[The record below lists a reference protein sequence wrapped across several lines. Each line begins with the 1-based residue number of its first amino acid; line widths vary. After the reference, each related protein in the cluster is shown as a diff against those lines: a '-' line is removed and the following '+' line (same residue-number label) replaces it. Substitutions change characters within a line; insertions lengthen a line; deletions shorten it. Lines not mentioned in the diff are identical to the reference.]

1 MGQTLQKLGKD
12 DNGNGREIG
21 PMIDE
26 CYDKYFVGITA
37 NWSPADF
44 CHAICQTVESVL
56 YIPVEDNPE
65 EDESLSFE
73 VLTARE
79 RVGLA
84 QTHKPVKLIWV
95 TRFVELD
102 WFGRIVRKAGL
113 LNESDWILVRGSGA
127 ALLSRVQGTVTP
139 AGFKRPSPWLGSR
152 CYRPCYIQINACI
165 CKHHKEEGKKLSKE
179 EFQKI
184 LQEIIM
190 EAGVTGIGAKDILFY
205 LFGVPVTALFIKQR
219 ILPASAVPNELFIP
233 AITSATVF
241 LLAKLNKI

>member
-1 MGQTLQKLGKD
+1 MTEAERFIQKWTPNEESLLVSAWVDVSEHPIVGKD

-44 CHAICQTVESVL
+44 CHAICQTVE
-56 YIPVEDNPE
+56 D
-65 EDESLSFE
+65 
-73 VLTARE
+73 
-79 RVGLA
+79 
-84 QTHKPVKLIWV
+84 
-95 TRFVELD
+95 
-102 WFGRIVRKAGL
+102 
-113 LNESDWILVRGSGA
+113 
-127 ALLSRVQGTVTP
+127 
-139 AGFKRPSPWLGSR
+139 
-152 CYRPCYIQINACI
+152 INACI
-165 CKHHKEEGKKLSKE
+165 GSTQIRVPKAETLELAYKKHHKEEGKKLSKE